1 MTQGDE
7 MDRRSF
13 FAVASAA
20 TVAAA
25 ANPNISLA
33 NGDDNPFLRAWTLP
47 NGAPPFDQVKPEHY
61 LPAFEAGIAE
71 RRAEITA
78 VTSQRAAA
86 TFANTIERL
95 EGGGEILNRVQ
106 AVFFNMSSA
115 NTSAEIQRIQR
126 EISPKLAAFRND
138 VYLDPALFARIEKVY
153 AGRAKLSAEQRR
165 VTEKYYEDFV
175 RSGAKLDDTQKQR
188 VREIDQKMSVLSVQF
203 QQNQL
208 ADSNAFTLE
217 LATEADRAGLPQ
229 FALDAALQAG
239 KDAGQEGKY
248 LITLSR
254 SSVETFLQ
262 LGENRALREKA
273 FAAWAAR
280 GANGNE
286 WDNRKLIAEMVAL
299 RAERA
304 KLLGFETHADFVL
317 ADRMAKTP
325 RAARDLI
332 ERVWIP
338 ARERALEE
346 RADMQKLIDAEGG
359 NFQLESWDWRFY
371 AEKMRKARF
380 DLDQDQLKPFFQLDK
395 MIEAQFFVANKLWGL
410 TFARREELPVYHP
423 DVRVWEVRERNGD
436 FVGLFYGDFYS
447 RPSKQSGAWMSSYRT
462 QRKLGGMRTPVVVN
476 VCNFNKPAEGQPA
489 LLSYDDAET
498 LFHEFG
504 HALHGLLS
512 SVTYPRVAGTS
523 VPTDFVELPSQIYEH
538 WLGQAEI
545 LQRFAVHYA
554 TGETI
559 PQALLDRLMAA
570 RNFNQGFATVEF
582 LASAFVDLDVHAMT
596 GVDAAS
602 FDIDRAEADT
612 LARLQMPAQIV
623 CRHRPTHFGHI
634 FSGGYSAG
642 YYSYMWSEVLDA
654 DGFEAFKEAGDIFHA
669 PTAARLRE
677 HVYSAGGTRE
687 PMELYVA
694 FRGREPDVGALLR
707 NRGFA

>member
-1 MTQGDE
+1 

-13 FAVASAA
+13 FAVAGAA

-25 ANPNISLA
+25 ANPNIALA
-33 NGDDNPFLRAWTLP
+33 NGGDNPFLRAWTLP

-71 RRAEITA
+71 RRAEIAAITQ
-78 VTSQRAAA
+78 QRSAA
-86 TFANTIERL
+86 TFANTIEKL

-115 NTSAEIQRIQR
+115 NTSAEIQGIQR

-153 AGRAKLSAEQRR
+153 EGREKLPADQRR
-165 VTEKYYEDFV
+165 VTEKYYDDFV
-175 RSGAKLDDTQKQR
+175 RSGAKLDAAQKQR
-188 VREIDQKMSVLSVQF
+188 VREIDQRMSMLSVQF

-208 ADSNAFTLE
+208 ADSNAFALE
-217 LATEADRAGLPQ
+217 LVTEADRAGLPK

-239 KDAGQEGKY
+239 KDAGQDGKY

-262 LGENRALREKA
+262 LGENRQLREKA
-273 FAAWAAR
+273 FKAWAAR

-286 WDNRKLIAEMVAL
+286 WDNRKIIAEMVAL

-304 KLLGFETHADFVL
+304 KLLGFETHAEFVL
-317 ADRMAKTP
+317 AERMAKTP
-325 RAARDLI
+325 QAARDLI

-359 NFQLESWDWRFY
+359 NFQLEGWDWRFY
-371 AEKMRKARF
+371 AEKVRKARF
-380 DLDQDQLKPFFQLDK
+380 DLDQDQLKPYFQLDK
-395 MIEAQFFVANKLWGL
+395 MIEAQFFVANQLWGL
-410 TFARREELPVYHP
+410 TFARRDELPVYHP
-423 DVRVWEVRERNGD
+423 DVRVWEVRERNGN
-436 FVGLFYGDFYS
+436 FIGLFYGDFYS

-462 QRKLGGMRTPVVVN
+462 QRKLGGVRTPVVVN
-476 VCNFNKPAEGQPA
+476 VCNFNKPAAGEPA

-512 SVTYPRVAGTS
+512 NVTYPRVAGTS

-538 WLGQAEI
+538 WLGQPE
-545 LQRFAVHYA
+545 LLKRYAVHYA
-554 TGETI
+554 TGEPI
-559 PQALLDRLMAA
+559 PQDLLDRLMDA

-582 LASAFVDLDVHAMT
+582 LASAFVDLDVHTMT
-596 GVDAAS
+596 GVDAAT
-602 FDIDRAEADT
+602 FDIDQVEAAT
-612 LARLQMPAQIV
+612 LARLKMPEQIV

-694 FRGREPDVGALLR
+694 FRGREPDVQALLR
-707 NRGFA
+707 NRGFAATAS

>member
-1 MTQGDE
+1 

-20 TVAAA
+20 TVIAATT
-25 ANPNISLA
+25 SDTLLA
-33 NGDDNPFLRAWTLP
+33 NTSDNPFLKAWTLP
-47 NGAPPFDQVKPEHY
+47 NGAPPFDQIKEEHF

-71 RRAEITA
+71 RRAEIAAITA
-78 VTSQRAAA
+78 QRAAA
-86 TFANTIERL
+86 TFANTIDQL
-95 EGGGEILNRVQ
+95 ESGGDVLNRVQ

-115 NTSAEIQRIQR
+115 NTNADIQRIQR

-138 VYLDPALFARIEKVY
+138 VYLDANLFARIEKIHE
-153 AGRAKLSAEQRR
+153 GRKSLKAEQRR
-165 VTEKYYEDFV
+165 VIEKYYDDFV
-175 RSGAKLDDTQKQR
+175 RAGAKLSEAQKNR
-188 VREIDQKMSVLSVQF
+188 VRKIDQRMSMLSVQF

-208 ADSNAFTLE
+208 ADSNAFSLE
-217 LATEADRAGLPQ
+217 LKTDADRAGLPA
-229 FALDAALQAG
+229 FALAAAQQAG

-262 LGENRALREKA
+262 LGENRELREKA
-273 FAAWAAR
+273 FNAWAAR
-280 GANGNE
+280 GANGNQ
-286 WDNRKLIAEMVAL
+286 WDNRKIIGEMVAL

-325 RAARDLI
+325 GAARDLI
-332 ERVWIP
+332 ERVWKP
-338 ARERALEE
+338 ARERALQE
-346 RADMQKLIDAEGG
+346 RADMQALIDAEGG
-359 NFQLESWDWRFY
+359 NFKLQGWDWRYY
-371 AEKMRKARF
+371 AEKVRKSRF
-380 DLDQDQLKPFFQLDK
+380 DLDQDQIKPYFQLDK
-395 MIEAQFFVANKLWGL
+395 MIEAQFFVANRLWGL
-410 TFARREELPVYHP
+410 TFAARTDLPVYHP
-423 DVRVWEVRERNGD
+423 DVRIWEVRERDGK
-436 FVGLFYGDFYS
+436 FIGLFYGDFYA
-447 RPSKQSGAWMSSYRT
+447 RPSKQSGAWMSSYRN
-462 QRKLGGMRTPVVVN
+462 QRKIGGARTPVVVN
-476 VCNFNKPAEGQPA
+476 VCNFNKPAAGQPA

-512 SVTYPRVAGTS
+512 DVTYPRVAGTS
-523 VPTDFVELPSQIYEH
+523 VPTDFVEFPAQVYEH
-538 WLGQAEI
+538 WLGEPAV
-545 LQRFAVHYA
+545 LQRFAAHYE
-554 TGETI
+554 TGEPI

-582 LASAFVDLDVHAMT
+582 LASAFVDLDAHMMT
-596 GVDAAS
+596 NVDAAT
-602 FDIDRAEADT
+602 FDIDAVERDS
-612 LARLQMPAQIV
+612 LARLQMPAEIV

-654 DGFEAFKEAGDIFHA
+654 DGFQAFKEAGDIFDPA
-669 PTAARLRE
+669 TAARLRE

-687 PMELYVA
+687 PMDLYVA
-694 FRGREPDVGALLR
+694 FRGREPDVQALLR